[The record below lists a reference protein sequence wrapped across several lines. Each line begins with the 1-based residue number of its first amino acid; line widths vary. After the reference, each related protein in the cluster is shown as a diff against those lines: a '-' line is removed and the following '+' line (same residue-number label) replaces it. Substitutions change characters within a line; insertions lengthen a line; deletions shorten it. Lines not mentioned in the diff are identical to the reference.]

1 MATVTLRGGDEPRQ
15 FIGDADGYQVVVDRG
30 DIGKP
35 RSIELFLLGLGTCT
49 ISTVDHFLRR
59 KELPTED
66 LAVEVSSELDEVAN
80 TYGDI
85 RITLHLSD
93 KITEDMQRVVR
104 GVAKSC
110 RIHKTIKSAPEIEIE
125 INAERE
131 RPAA

>member
-1 MATVTLRGGDEPRQ
+1 MATVTVRGGDEPRQ
-15 FIGDADGYQVVVDRG
+15 FLGDADGYQVVVDRG
-30 DIGKP
+30 ENGKP
-35 RSIELFLLGLGTCT
+35 RSIELFLMGLGTCT

-66 LAVEVSSELDEVAN
+66 LAVEVSSELDEISN

-85 RITLHLSD
+85 RVTLHLSD
-93 KITEDMQRVVR
+93 KISKDMQRVVHD
-104 GVAKSC
+104 VAKTC

-125 INAERE
+125 INVERE

>member
-59 KELPTED
+59 KELPTDD
-66 LAVEVSSELDEVAN
+66 LMVEVSSELDEVAN
-80 TYGDI
+80 AYGDI
-85 RITLHLSD
+85 RIILHLSD
-93 KITEDMQRVVR
+93 AIPEDMQRIVR
-104 GVAKSC
+104 NVAKSC
-110 RIHKTIKSAPEIEIE
+110 RIHKTITSAPEIEIS
-125 INAERE
+125 AERE